1 MKNILIYIV
10 AGVLGIA
17 LVGGVAFAAAKL
29 AIGTAGPV
37 VQQAVVAGG
46 GPKVEVTKENTLAL
60 KPFTTNLGDE
70 GRNSYINVT
79 FELVLVDA
87 KAKEKVDPQVPAV
100 RDAVV
105 GILHSKKS
113 MEVTGAEG
121 ANKLKAEVMSRV
133 NEVIGG
139 AYVQQVLITDIVVQ
153 P

>member
-1 MKNILIYIV
+1 MKNLIIYIV

-29 AIGTAGPV
+29 AIGTSGATAQHVTAADGS
-37 VQQAVVAGG
+37 
-46 GPKVEVTKENTLAL
+46 PKVEITKENTLAL
-60 KPFTTNLGDE
+60 KPFTTNLGDQ

-79 FELVLVDA
+79 FELVLTDD
-87 KAKEKVDPQVPAV
+87 KAKEKVDPQVPAI

-121 ANKLKAEVMSRV
+121 ANKLKAEVMDRV

-139 AYVQQVLITDIVVQ
+139 KLVQQVLITDIVVQ